1 MVVDVSKGVCALNV
15 VLPDLLFTTI
25 STSSAITT
33 PGNKEVDL
41 DDTEPLP

>member
-1 MVVDVSKGVCALNV
+1 MVVDASRGVCALNV
-15 VLPDLLFTTI
+15 VFSDLLFTTL

-33 PGNKEVDL
+33 PENKEVDL